1 MNSLS
6 TGDTLL
12 TVAVMTSA
20 FLDIEQR
27 KSIRHRDCLGQS
39 YCTVVFAS
47 PSEARLVSEK
57 KNVCTSGQLR

>member
-27 KSIRHRDCLGQS
+27 KSIRHRDWSRSVLLYG
-39 YCTVVFAS
+39 
-47 PSEARLVSEK
+47 RLCVTERGSISFRK
-57 KNVCTSGQLR
+57 TFVQADN